1 MQTLATLTVSEKV
14 AFAKQEQVARSSFS
28 TDYDSLGCSNISKH
42 EIRLQTRVPIYSHPY
57 RKSLREREML
67 NLEIKKLLE
76 AKIIR
81 PSRSPYASPVILV
94 PKKDGSVH
102 MCVDYRRFNLETIP
116 EQWPLPRIADIL
128 DNMLGSLWL
137 STLDLKS
144 GYYQVA
150 IRIGLK
156 FI

>member
-1 MQTLATLTVSEKV
+1 VLSKQPKTLDE
-14 AFAKQEQVARSSFS
+14 AFAKLEQLARSSFS
-28 TDYDSLGCSNISKH
+28 TDFDSLGCCNMSKH
-42 EIRLQTRVPIYSHPY
+42 EIRIQTRVPIYSHPY

-81 PSRSPYASPVILV
+81 QSRSPNASPVIPV

-102 MCVDYRRFNLETIP
+102 ICVDYRRLNLDTIP
-116 EQWPLPRIADIL
+116 KQWPLPRIAVIL
-128 DNMLGSLWL
+128 DNMLGSLWF

-144 GYYQVA
+144 GY
-150 IRIGLK
+150 
-156 FI
+156 